1 MVAPAPMNQHELLEE
16 LDSCTISQLK
26 EVEAT
31 CRELIR
37 KKRPSSGI
45 ESDILR
51 IVARAPAFKI
61 RLSELK
67 RRMKNNYSA
76 HEVQEAIDQM
86 ETIYGGYAVKLEP
99 IPDEPRRRYGR
110 KPTSPDKIVF
120 GWTMEPVTEN
130 R

>member
-1 MVAPAPMNQHELLEE
+1 MVAHSSMHQRELLEE
-16 LDSCTISQLK
+16 LNACTISQLK
-26 EVEAT
+26 EVEAK

-37 KKRPSSGI
+37 KKRPSNGI

-51 IVARAPAFKI
+51 IVERAPEFKI

-67 RRMKNNYSA
+67 RRMRNEYSA
-76 HEVQEAIDQM
+76 YEIQRALDHM

-99 IPDEPRRRYGR
+99 IPDEPHRRYGR

>member
-1 MVAPAPMNQHELLEE
+1 MSTVNNHANRW
-16 LDSCTISQLK
+16 LDRLNECTISQLK
-26 EVEAT
+26 EVEAK
-31 CRELIR
+31 CRDLIR
-37 KKRPSSGI
+37 KKRPSNGI

-51 IVARAPAFKI
+51 IVERAPEFKI

-67 RRMKNNYSA
+67 RRMKNDYSA
-76 HEVQEAIDQM
+76 HEVQDAIDRM
-86 ETIYGGYAVKLEP
+86 ETIYGAYAVKLEP
-99 IPDEPRRRYGR
+99 IPDDPRKRCGR